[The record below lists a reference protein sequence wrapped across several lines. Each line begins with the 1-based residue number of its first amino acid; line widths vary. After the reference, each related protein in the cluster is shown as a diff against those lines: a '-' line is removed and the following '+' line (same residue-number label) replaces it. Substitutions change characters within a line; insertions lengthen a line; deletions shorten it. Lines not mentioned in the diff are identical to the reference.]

1 MQPQDH
7 GIEMKDKIAGAR
19 IHLIGIGG
27 AGMLPLAIMLKQY
40 GYVVS
45 GEDDK
50 LAQKARDILD
60 RHEIAI
66 SILGSLQSLDSLQTV
81 VRSSAIGD
89 QHPSVIEAAKRGCRI
104 LARGEQLAE
113 LVNDKRVMAIAG
125 SHGKTSTCGILVDL
139 LESLGIYPCYL
150 IGGLFSDAK
159 DPGCWNESEWAVIEI
174 DESDGTIEAFSPDV
188 TIILNADHDHHAYYS
203 RYEDYLAS
211 FERLLSRT
219 KRKTVLTSE
228 LREALGS
235 KADAEKIVWADEG
248 NLPEIESNQI
258 GAYSR
263 QNQRAALAALAALE
277 FPLPESMRM
286 EFTPIDRRQAL
297 LYVSTEAHVFEDY
310 AHHPVEVRAFRE
322 GLKEAYPGKTVVIFQ
337 PHRYSRTFTLKSEL
351 ADELSAFD
359 YVYLLDVYSA
369 SESMIEGGTGKDLF
383 ECLSDRTKHCQ
394 YVYDREELLNTL
406 SGEVRDG
413 EKVNI
418 VFLGAGETNILA
430 SEFAESLKARDPHWG
445 GFFEALG
452 PVASPSTVLRRNE
465 PLRTKTTLRVGG
477 AAEMYLEPG
486 SEKELLAA
494 LKYCSEN
501 CIRVFPLGRG
511 SNLIVPEDGVK
522 GLVIRLT
529 GPNWK
534 RFERI
539 DDKSIR
545 ASAGLRIKELCSLAC
560 RHGLEGFEFL
570 EGIPGS
576 VGGSLRMNAGAM
588 GGWIFDLVSSV
599 RFAKLDGSI
608 VEAKAEDLTVGYRHC
623 LELENSIAI
632 DVVMQSKASGQKEAD
647 LRRAIDV
654 YQSKRKESQP
664 REPSAG
670 CIFKNPEGDSAGR
683 LIEELGLKGTSIG
696 GAEIS
701 QVHGNFII
709 NRGGASSEDVIE
721 LVKLVRREAMEKR
734 RVVLEPEALLYGNDW
749 SHFLV

>member
-1 MQPQDH
+1 
-7 GIEMKDKIAGAR
+7 MKDEIAVTR

-27 AGMLPLAIMLKQY
+27 SGMLPLAIILKQD

-50 LAQKARDILD
+50 LCHKARDILD
-60 RHEIAI
+60 RHEIDI
-66 SILGSLQSLDSLQTV
+66 SSLRSLQSSDSIKTV

-89 QHPSVIEAAKRGCRI
+89 QHPSVIEATKRGCRI

-113 LVNDKRVMAIAG
+113 FVNDKRVIAIAG

-139 LESLGIYPCYL
+139 LESLGVYPCYL

-159 DPGCWNESEWAVIEI
+159 DPGRWNESEWAVIEI
-174 DESDGTIEAFSPDV
+174 DESDGTIEAFAPDV
-188 TIILNADHDHHAYYS
+188 TIILNVDHDHHAYYS

-211 FERLLSRT
+211 FQRLLSRT
-219 KRKTVLTSE
+219 KYKTVLTGE
-228 LREALGS
+228 LRELLGS
-235 KADAEKIVWADEG
+235 KVDAKKIVWADEG
-248 NLPEIESNQI
+248 NLPEIESDQI

-263 QNQRAALAALAALE
+263 QNQRSALAALAALE
-277 FPLPESMRM
+277 FPFPGSFRM
-286 EFTPIDRRQAL
+286 EFTPIDRRQAI
-297 LYVSTEAHVFEDY
+297 LYASTEVLVFEDY

-351 ADELSAFD
+351 ADELSTFD
-359 YVYLLDVYSA
+359 YVYLIDVYSA
-369 SESMIEGGTGKDLF
+369 SESMIEGGTGRDLF
-383 ECLSDRTKHCQ
+383 KCLFDRTKYCQ
-394 YVYDREELLNTL
+394 YVDNREELLNTL
-406 SGEVRDG
+406 SEEVRDG
-413 EKVNI
+413 EKINI

-430 SEFAESLKARDPHWG
+430 NEFAENLKAGDLRWG

-465 PLRTKTTLRVGG
+465 PLRKKTTLRVGG

-501 CIRVFPLGRG
+501 RIRAFPLGRG

-534 RFERI
+534 GFQRI

-545 ASAGLRIKELCSLAC
+545 VGAGLRIKELCSLAC

-599 RFAKLDGSI
+599 RFVKLDGSI
-608 VEAKAEDLTVGYRHC
+608 VDAKAEDLKVGYRHC
-623 LELENSIAI
+623 RELENSIAI
-632 DVVMQSKASGQKEAD
+632 EVVMQSKASGHKEAD
-647 LRRAIDV
+647 LRLAIDV

-683 LIEELGLKGTSIG
+683 LIEDLGLKGTAIG

-721 LVKLVRREAMEKR
+721 LVNLVRREAKEKR
-734 RVVLEPEALLYGNDW
+734 RVVLEPEAILYGNDW
-749 SHFLV
+749 SEFLL

>member
-1 MQPQDH
+1 MQLQNN

-27 AGMLPLAIMLKQY
+27 AGMLPLAIMLKQD

-45 GEDDK
+45 GEDDN
-50 LAQKARDILD
+50 LAQKARDIID

-66 SILGSLQSLDSLQTV
+66 SSLRSLKSLDSIQTV

-104 LARGEQLAE
+104 SARGERLAE

-159 DPGCWNESEWAVIEI
+159 DPGRWNESEWAVIEI
-174 DESDGTIEAFSPDV
+174 DESDGTIESFSPDV
-188 TIILNADHDHHAYYS
+188 TIILNADYDHHAYYS

-219 KRKTVLTSE
+219 KRKTVLTGE
-228 LREALGS
+228 LREVLGI
-235 KADAEKIVWADEG
+235 KVDAEKIVWADEG

-258 GAYSR
+258 GTYSR
-263 QNQRAALAALAALE
+263 ENQRAALAAMAALE
-277 FPLPESMRM
+277 FPLPESIRM

-297 LYVSTEAHVFEDY
+297 LYVSTEACVFEDY
-310 AHHPVEVRAFRE
+310 AHHPVEARAFSE
-322 GLKEAYPGKTVVIFQ
+322 GLKQAYPGKTVVIFQ
-337 PHRYSRTFTLKSEL
+337 PHRYSRTLTLKSEL

-369 SESMIEGGTGKDLF
+369 SEAMIEGGTGKDLF

-394 YVYDREELLNTL
+394 YVDDREKLLNTL
-406 SGEVRDG
+406 SREVRDG
-413 EKVNI
+413 EKVNV

-430 SEFAESLKARDPHWG
+430 SEFAENLKARDPSWG

-494 LKYCSEN
+494 LKYCTEN
-501 CIRVFPLGRG
+501 RIRVFPLGRG
-511 SNLIVPEDGVK
+511 SNLIVPDDGVK

-545 ASAGLRIKELCSLAC
+545 VGAGLRIKQLCSLAC

-623 LELENSIAI
+623 RELENSIAI
-632 DVVMQSKASGQKEAD
+632 DVVMQSKASGQKETD

-683 LIEELGLKGTSIG
+683 LIEDLGLKGTAIG

-721 LVKLVRREAMEKR
+721 LVKLVLREVKEKR

-749 SHFLV
+749 SEFLV